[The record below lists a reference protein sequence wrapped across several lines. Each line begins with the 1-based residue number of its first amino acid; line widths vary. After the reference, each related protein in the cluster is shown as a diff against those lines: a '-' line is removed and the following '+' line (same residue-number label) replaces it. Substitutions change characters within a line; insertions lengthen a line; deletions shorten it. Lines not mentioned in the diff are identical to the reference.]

1 MRARQIYTKFFM
13 VLKSVVDE
21 QLKKKGRSMTWL
33 AAEMGKTFDG
43 LKLSL
48 TRGSIKYNDIITL
61 SKVLEVPPA
70 TFFQSTAIPYSSKIT
85 ESLVGDQKGEYSDL
99 KNNLKN
105 CKEML
110 TALKD
115 QIKDKDKIISL
126 LSK

>member
-1 MRARQIYTKFFM
+1 M
-13 VLKSVVDE
+13 VLKNIVDE
-21 QLKKKGRSMTWL
+21 LLKERDRSMTWL
-33 AAEMGKTFDG
+33 AQEMNKTFDG

-61 SKVLEVPPA
+61 SKVLQVPPA
-70 TFFQSTAIPYSSKIT
+70 TFFQTTVIPYNSKIT
-85 ESLVGDQKGEYSDL
+85 ESLVGDQKGEYTDL

-110 TALKD
+110 TTLKD

>member
-1 MRARQIYTKFFM
+1 M
-13 VLKSVVDE
+13 VLKSIVDE
-21 QLKKKGRSMTWL
+21 LLKEKNRSLTWL
-33 AAEMGKTFDG
+33 STEMEKTFDG

-48 TRGSIKYNDIITL
+48 TRGSIKYNDIITMA
-61 SKVLEVPPA
+61 KVLEVPPA
-70 TFFQSTAIPYSSKIT
+70 TFFQTEVTPYNNKASQ
-85 ESLVGDQKGEYSDL
+85 SLAGDQKEEYSDL

-110 TALKD
+110 TTLKD

>member
-1 MRARQIYTKFFM
+1 M
-13 VLKSVVDE
+13 VLKRIVDE
-21 QLKKKGRSMTWL
+21 LLKEKGRSMTWL
-33 AAEMGKTFDG
+33 AQEMDKTFDG

-70 TFFQSTAIPYSSKIT
+70 TFFQTTVIPYNTKIT
-85 ESLVGDQKGEYSDL
+85 ESLVGDQKAEYADL
-99 KNNLKN
+99 KSNLKN